1 MDRPTYLSKYL
12 FDWELLDVVVGGK
25 SALDSKFFVGQMY
38 NIDQVNQFL
47 KGYGLDASDP
57 VSRAELFGNFQE
69 ALQFIKRYFLKEG
82 NPEGLDLQIPNAI
95 YMITDISDLFLM
107 ATGNKEGA
115 DVEETL
121 WAEVIL
127 KVIHTI
133 LHTDK
138 DLRSNYFNIIQT
150 QIFDR
155 FYKYLYRDKDN
166 KLFLGVKGQGDGL
179 PFIEFETKSK
189 KTRDSVIIK
198 LLHKAEN
205 VAEELFDRVGV
216 RFITN
221 SKFDSLRVIK
231 FLLESNIVIPH
242 NIKPSRSINT
252 LIDTEQFK
260 VKHNN
265 LIKMAIRNNL
275 SEERFLQAIE
285 REANEC
291 QSFKEGDDKNEHSLA
306 DYQSLQFTCRQL
318 IKYKNPFLYE
328 FNDLRKLA
336 REKETEDEL
345 AKKILSMDVSLIARD
360 IRFFYPYELQIVD
373 LDSHKNN
380 SSGEASHIE
389 YKKSQVVSARNRVFK
404 TLIDYK
410 KLSGNDPLG
419 TNTSKK

>member
-12 FDWELLDVVVGGK
+12 FDWELLDVVLGGR

-38 NIDQVNQFL
+38 NIDQVNNFL

-82 NPEGLDLQIPNAI
+82 NPEGLDLTVPNSI
-95 YMITDISDLFLM
+95 YMITDITDLFLM

-166 KLFLGVKGQGDGL
+166 KLFLGIKGEGDGL
-179 PFIEFETKSK
+179 PLLEFETKSK

-216 RFITN
+216 RVITET
-221 SKFDSLRVIK
+221 KFDTIRVIK
-231 FLLESNIVIPH
+231 FLLENNIVIPH
-242 NIKPSRSINT
+242 NIKPSRSVNT
-252 LIDTEQFK
+252 LIDTEAFRI
-260 VKHNN
+260 KHNN

-275 SEERFLQAIE
+275 TEERFLQAIE

-291 QSFKEGDDKNEHSLA
+291 VIGAEGDDKNRHSLA
-306 DYQSLQFTCRQL
+306 DYSSLQFTCRQL

-328 FNDLRKLA
+328 FNDLRKQA
-336 REKETEDEL
+336 KEKPDDDEL
-345 AKKILSMDVSLIARD
+345 AKKILAMDVSLIARD

-373 LDSHKNN
+373 LESHKNN
-380 SSGEASHIE
+380 THGEASHVE
-389 YKKSQVVSARNRVFK
+389 YKKSQVTSAMNRVFK
-404 TLIDYK
+404 TLIEYK
-410 KLSGNDPLG
+410 ELSGQ
-419 TNTSKK
+419 TIQK